1 MLAIGIVDL
10 FRMNDELKDILKV
23 IGIMAADY
31 LLLKEALF
39 LMSMVIIIRF
49 ICNSSFNRV

>member
-10 FRMNDELKDILKV
+10 FRMSDELKDILKV

-31 LLLKEALF
+31 LLLEEALF